1 MPAVPLLFVEG
12 PVSGPPVD
20 LLFGALPGG
29 STDATATIALTLPA
43 PTLTAWVAEH
53 WTATVSGVVLP
64 GPTVTST
71 VYYASR
77 TDRPTV
83 AATHGH
89 WGDADARETG
99 VSTGHRLGVA
109 LRNGA
114 AAGHGPALG
123 VRSSLAGG
131 WGDADRVRQQ
141 RTGTYREAR
150 RLQAGQR
157 QAPWRAMLH
166 DRRPSLAVPWGPAD
180 ARRVSRSTDWQER
193 YRDRRPAIRAPWGP
207 ADSLRRGTTGS
218 TGTALPVRRPL
229 GVEWREAIRPP
240 AGMWIPPVLPPGGG
254 CYTPDADLLFRAVWP
269 GAGTA
274 LLFTC
279 SGEGGGGD
287 PPVATVVVPVRRVYY
302 VINTVTLARVDTGAP
317 IRAENLRL
325 SLDADSWAWGWSASI
340 HAADQALVMPGVG
353 GDPAL
358 LVATINGTAIRL
370 LAEKIARD
378 RTFGAT
384 TLRVSGRG
392 KTALLDSPYAPVLQF
407 DNAALARTAEQL
419 MNDALMINGVPI
431 GWSVS
436 SSLTDWLV
444 PAGVWSHQGSHIS
457 AVVAIAT
464 AAGGYV
470 QPHDT
475 DDAIIVRHRYPSA
488 PWDWAALTPDYEIP
502 ADVATIEG
510 IEWADKADY
519 NRVFVAGQA
528 SGVLGQVTRGGTAG
542 DVIAP
547 MVTDPLITHV
557 DAARQRGRAILS
569 DTGRQALVQL
579 RMPVL
584 GATGIIRPGALVRYT
599 EGATIRLGLVRG
611 VSVEHQWPELWQT
624 IAVTT
629 HGD

>member
-89 WGDADARETG
+89 WGDADAREAG

-141 RTGTYREAR
+141 RTGTYREAQ

-157 QAPWRAMLH
+157 QAPWRAMLR
-166 DRRPSLAVPWGPAD
+166 DRRPSQAVPWGPAD

-287 PPVATVVVPVRRVYY
+287 PPVATVVVPVRRVYM
-302 VINTVTLARVDTGAP
+302 VFNDVSLTRVVGGIVLPNPTLRMS
-317 IRAENLRL
+317 I
-325 SLDADSWAWGWSASI
+325 DADSWTWTFSATLDGS
-340 HAADQALVMPGVG
+340 ALAD
-353 GDPAL
+353 
-358 LVATINGTAIRL
+358 VAPISGEPVEVEAEVNGNTFRFIVERISR
-370 LAEKIARD
+370 E
-378 RTFGAT
+378 RTFASN
-384 TLRVSGRG
+384 RISISGRG
-392 KTALLDSPYAPVLQF
+392 RNAVLAFPYSPAVQF
-407 DNAALARTAEQL
+407 ANSIDRTAAQL
-419 MNDALMINGVPI
+419 ANDAMTLSGVPI
-431 GWSVS
+431 GWSV
-436 SSLTDWLV
+436 TWAPDDWLV
-444 PAGVWSHQGSHIS
+444 PAGVWSHQGSHMS
-457 AVVAIAT
+457 ALLSVAQSI
-464 AAGGYV
+464 GGYV
-470 QPHDT
+470 RPHRVGDSMT
-475 DDAIIVRHRYPSA
+475 VLARYPVA
-488 PWDWAALTPDYEIP
+488 PWDWATDVTPDIEIP
-502 ADVATIEG
+502 SAIAVREALQWEDMPA
-510 IEWADKADY
+510 Y
-519 NRVFVAGQA
+519 NRVYV
-528 SGVLGQVTRGGTAG
+528 SGARSGILAQVTIDGTAG

-547 MVTDPLITHV
+547 MVTEALIT
-557 DAARQRGRAILS
+557 AAAAGRQRGLAVLGN
-569 DTGRQALVQL
+569 TGRIAAVSL
-579 RMPVL
+579 RLPVTSE
-584 GATGIIRPGALVRYT
+584 TGVIEPGTFVRYLDGVT
-599 EGATIRLGLVRG
+599 PYLGIVRSTAIEADVRTVRQVIG
-611 VSVEHQWPELWQT
+611 IETH
-624 IAVTT
+624 VT
-629 HGD
+629 

>member
-29 STDATATIALTLPA
+29 FTDATATIALTLPA

-64 GPTVTST
+64 GPTVAST

-99 VSTGHRLGVA
+99 VSTGHRLAVA

-141 RTGTYREAR
+141 RTGTYREAQ

-274 LLFTC
+274 LLFAC

-287 PPVATVVVPVRRVYY
+287 PPVATVVVPVRRVYM
-302 VINTVTLARVDTGAP
+302 VFNDVSLTRVVGGIVLPNPTLRMS
-317 IRAENLRL
+317 I
-325 SLDADSWAWGWSASI
+325 DADSWTWTFSATLDGS
-340 HAADQALVMPGVG
+340 ALAD
-353 GDPAL
+353 
-358 LVATINGTAIRL
+358 VAPISGEPVEVEAEVNGNTFRFIVERISR
-370 LAEKIARD
+370 E
-378 RTFGAT
+378 RTFASN
-384 TLRVSGRG
+384 RISISGRG
-392 KTALLDSPYAPVLQF
+392 RNAVLAFPYSPAVQF
-407 DNAALARTAEQL
+407 ANSIDRTAAQL
-419 MNDALMINGVPI
+419 ANDAMTLSGVPI
-431 GWSVS
+431 GWSV
-436 SSLTDWLV
+436 TWAPDDWLV
-444 PAGVWSHQGSHIS
+444 PAGVWSHQGSHMS
-457 AVVAIAT
+457 ALLSVAQSI
-464 AAGGYV
+464 GGYV
-470 QPHDT
+470 RPHRVGDSMT
-475 DDAIIVRHRYPSA
+475 VLARYPVA
-488 PWDWAALTPDYEIP
+488 PWDWATDVTPDIEIP
-502 ADVATIEG
+502 SAIAVREALQWEDMPA
-510 IEWADKADY
+510 Y
-519 NRVFVAGQA
+519 NRVYV
-528 SGVLGQVTRGGTAG
+528 SGARSGILAQVTIDGTAG

-547 MVTDPLITHV
+547 MVTEALIT
-557 DAARQRGRAILS
+557 AAAAGRQRGLAVLGN
-569 DTGRQALVQL
+569 TGRIAAVSL
-579 RMPVL
+579 RLPVTSE
-584 GATGIIRPGALVRYT
+584 TGVIEPGTFVRYLDGVT
-599 EGATIRLGLVRG
+599 PYLGIVRSTAIEADVRTVRQVIG
-611 VSVEHQWPELWQT
+611 IETH
-624 IAVTT
+624 VT
-629 HGD
+629 

>member
-29 STDATATIALTLPA
+29 PTDATATIALTLPA

-99 VSTGHRLGVA
+99 VRTGHRLGVA

-141 RTGTYREAR
+141 RTGTYREAQ

-157 QAPWRAMLH
+157 QAPWRAMLR

-254 CYTPDADLLFRAVWP
+254 CYTPDADLLFRAAWS
-269 GAGTA
+269 AETA

-287 PPVATVVVPVRRVYY
+287 PPVATVVVPVRRVYM
-302 VINTVTLARVDTGAP
+302 VFNDVSLTRVVGGIVLPNPTLRMS
-317 IRAENLRL
+317 I
-325 SLDADSWAWGWSASI
+325 DADSWTWTFSATLDGS
-340 HAADQALVMPGVG
+340 ALAD
-353 GDPAL
+353 
-358 LVATINGTAIRL
+358 VAPISGEPVEVEAEVNGNSFRFIVERISR
-370 LAEKIARD
+370 E
-378 RTFGAT
+378 RTFASN
-384 TLRVSGRG
+384 RISISGRG
-392 KTALLDSPYAPVLQF
+392 RNAVLAFPYSPAVQF
-407 DNAALARTAEQL
+407 ANSIDRTAAQL
-419 MNDALMINGVPI
+419 ANDAMTLSGVPI
-431 GWSVS
+431 GWSV
-436 SSLTDWLV
+436 TWAPDDWLV
-444 PAGVWSHQGSHIS
+444 PAGVWSHQGSHMS
-457 AVVAIAT
+457 ALLSVAQSI
-464 AAGGYV
+464 GGYV
-470 QPHDT
+470 RPHRVGDSMT
-475 DDAIIVRHRYPSA
+475 VLARYPVA
-488 PWDWAALTPDYEIP
+488 PWDWATDVTPDIEIP
-502 ADVATIEG
+502 SAIAVREALQWEDMPA
-510 IEWADKADY
+510 Y
-519 NRVFVAGQA
+519 NRVYV
-528 SGVLGQVTRGGTAG
+528 SGARSGILAQVTIDGTAG

-547 MVTDPLITHV
+547 MVTEALIT
-557 DAARQRGRAILS
+557 AAAAGRQRGLAVLGN
-569 DTGRQALVQL
+569 TGRIAAVSL
-579 RMPVL
+579 RLPVTSE
-584 GATGIIRPGALVRYT
+584 TGVIEPGTFVRYLDGVT
-599 EGATIRLGLVRG
+599 PYLGIVRSTAIEADVRTVRQVIG
-611 VSVEHQWPELWQT
+611 IETH
-624 IAVTT
+624 VT
-629 HGD
+629 

>member
-89 WGDADARETG
+89 WGDADAREAG

-141 RTGTYREAR
+141 RTGTYREAQ

-279 SGEGGGGD
+279 SGEGGGGA
-287 PPVATVVVPVRRVYY
+287 PPVATVVVPVRRVYM
-302 VINTVTLARVDTGAP
+302 VFNDVSLTRVVGGIVLPNPTLRMS
-317 IRAENLRL
+317 I
-325 SLDADSWAWGWSASI
+325 DADSWTWTFSATLDGS
-340 HAADQALVMPGVG
+340 ALAD
-353 GDPAL
+353 
-358 LVATINGTAIRL
+358 VAPISGEPVEVEAEVNGNTFRFIVERISR
-370 LAEKIARD
+370 E
-378 RTFGAT
+378 RTFASN
-384 TLRVSGRG
+384 RISISGRG
-392 KTALLDSPYAPVLQF
+392 RNAVLAFPYSPAVQF
-407 DNAALARTAEQL
+407 ANSIDRTAAQL
-419 MNDALMINGVPI
+419 ANDAMTLSGVPI
-431 GWSVS
+431 GWSV
-436 SSLTDWLV
+436 TWAPDDWLV
-444 PAGVWSHQGSHIS
+444 PAGVWSHQGSHMS
-457 AVVAIAT
+457 ALLSVAQSI
-464 AAGGYV
+464 GGYV
-470 QPHDT
+470 RPHRVGDSMT
-475 DDAIIVRHRYPSA
+475 VLARYPVA
-488 PWDWAALTPDYEIP
+488 PWDWATDVTPDIEIP
-502 ADVATIEG
+502 SAIAVREALQWEDMPA
-510 IEWADKADY
+510 Y
-519 NRVFVAGQA
+519 NRVYV
-528 SGVLGQVTRGGTAG
+528 SGARSGILAQVTIDGTAG

-547 MVTDPLITHV
+547 MVTEALIT
-557 DAARQRGRAILS
+557 AAAAGRQRGLAVLGN
-569 DTGRQALVQL
+569 TGRIAAVSL
-579 RMPVL
+579 RLPVTSE
-584 GATGIIRPGALVRYT
+584 TGVIEPGTFVRYLDGVT
-599 EGATIRLGLVRG
+599 PYLGIVRSTAIEADVRTVRQVIG
-611 VSVEHQWPELWQT
+611 IETH
-624 IAVTT
+624 VT
-629 HGD
+629 